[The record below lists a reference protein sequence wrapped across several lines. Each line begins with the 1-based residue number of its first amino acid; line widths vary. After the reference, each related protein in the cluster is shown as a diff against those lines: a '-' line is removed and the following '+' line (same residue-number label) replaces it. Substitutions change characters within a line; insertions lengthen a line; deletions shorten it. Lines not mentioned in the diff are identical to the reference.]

1 MKKWIFVI
9 FFMLIFHSCRTAQ
22 VGHVKVS
29 RRIADSGVLSAG
41 ALVNFFMS
49 QNPDISLSKVS
60 RIASYYIEEAKAE
73 GINSD
78 IAFAQMCLE
87 TGYLNFG
94 KIVTADMNNFCGLG
108 SVSENNRGEIFT
120 SERMGVR
127 AHIQHLHAY
136 GTRVELKRECI
147 DARYKWVTPRGKA
160 VTVHDLSG
168 TWAMDREYGEKLEAI
183 LSRMENFN

>member
-1 MKKWIFVI
+1 MG
-9 FFMLIFHSCRTAQ
+9 R
-22 VGHVKVS
+22 VKIS
-29 RRIADSGVLSAG
+29 RKITDSGVLSAS

-49 QNPDISLSKVS
+49 QNHNISLSRVS

-94 KIVTADMNNFCGLG
+94 KIVTPDMNNFCGLG
-108 SVSENNRGEIFT
+108 AVDEEKRGEVFT

-127 AHIQHLHAY
+127 AHIQHLQAY
-136 GTRVELKRECI
+136 GTIGELKRECI

-168 TWAMDREYGEKLEAI
+168 TWAMDRKYGEKLEFI
-183 LSRMENFN
+183 LMRMESFNR